1 MEFLQNKWNICKINR
16 IFAFVVI
23 WHPIK
28 FWQTASF
35 EGHSTLSSGSDNLNS
50 QERPE
55 FSLDFMFWSFI
66 QPHSDFWESNWS
78 EYWMWNPHPNLA
90 QHRQLNCQSGRPWE
104 RFLGFWEEKNI
115 ISSCICSMKIIKSP
129 ALQNCAIISFTIWLK
144 VP

>member
-1 MEFLQNKWNICKINR
+1 MEYLQNKWNTCIWRYLTPNQVLTNCFIWRTLNFVKWKWQFEFTRTSR
-16 IFAFVVI
+16 IQPWFHVL
-23 WHPIK
+23 K
-28 FWQTASF
+28 
-35 EGHSTLSSGSDNLNS
+35 N
-50 QERPE
+50 
-55 FSLDFMFWSFI
+55 FI